1 METPTPPVKIK
12 RYYDLH
18 IKWKHGFQYH
28 SYIPDHALKSTKS
41 SLEKLEWF
49 KEMEITE
56 ITEEEY
62 HRKLDITYESNSSA
76 SGTSKKKRK
85 KKEE

>member
-28 SYIPDHALKSTKS
+28 NYIPEHTLKSIKN

-49 KEMEITE
+49 KEVEVIE

-62 HRKLDITYESNSSA
+62 HRKLDIPYGSDSSA
-76 SGTSKKKRK
+76 SGLSKKRK

>member
-1 METPTPPVKIK
+1 METPAPPVKIK

-49 KEMEITE
+49 KEIEITE

-62 HRKLDITYESNSSA
+62 HRKLDTTYESNSSA

-85 KKEE
+85 KKE

>member
-1 METPTPPVKIK
+1 METPIAPKKKI
-12 RYYDLH
+12 YYDLL

-28 SYIPDHALKSTKS
+28 NYIPSHILKSTKG
-41 SLEKLEWF
+41 SLEKLDWF
-49 KEMEITE
+49 HSVEITE

-62 HRKLDITYESNSSA
+62 HRKLDIPYGSDSSA